1 MKELFEN
8 LRAQD
13 NDRLQAW
20 VEYRQEQ
27 EKMRERTAQLRALRL
42 ARDAKTAEVTVAE
55 PTA

>member
-20 VEYRQEQ
+20 VEYRREQ
-27 EKMRERTAQLRALRL
+27 ERMRERTAQLRALRL